1 MANTFIL
8 DIVTPEKKVI
18 DGVEVLSVRLP
29 SVNGSFG
36 VMAGHAPMLAGLG
49 IGECVIQKT
58 DAKDQTLVISGGFA
72 EISSRKVTVLAD
84 TAEFA
89 HDIDVDRAE
98 AALVRAREMVGG
110 VEGGAGKEEANMALQ
125 RAQTRLRVAKNG

>member
-49 IGECVIQKT
+49 IGECVIQKG
-58 DAKDQTLVISGGFA
+58 DSKDETLVISGGFA

-89 HDIDVDRAE
+89 HDIDIDRAE
-98 AALVRAREMVGG
+98 AALARAREMVGS
-110 VEGGAGKEEANMALQ
+110 VEGGTDKADAAAALQ
-125 RAQTRLRVAKNG
+125 RAQTRLRIAKNG

>member
-18 DGVEVLSVRLP
+18 DGAEVLAVRLP
-29 SVNGSFG
+29 SVSGSFG

-49 IGECVIQKT
+49 IGECVVQKG
-58 DAKDQTLVISGGFA
+58 DSKNQTLVISGGFV
-72 EISSRKVTVLAD
+72 EISAKKVTVLAD

-98 AALVRAREMVGG
+98 AALVRAREMVGN
-110 VEGGAGKEEANMALQ
+110 VEGGEGKNEANLALQ
-125 RAQTRLRVAKNG
+125 RAQTRLRIAKNG